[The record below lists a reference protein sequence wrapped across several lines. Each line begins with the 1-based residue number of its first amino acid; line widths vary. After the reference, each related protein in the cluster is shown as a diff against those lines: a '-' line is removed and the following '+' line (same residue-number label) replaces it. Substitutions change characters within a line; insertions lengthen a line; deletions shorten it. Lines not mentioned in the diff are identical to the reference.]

1 MHRSRFVVVGSGGVF
16 SGADAYAMIRRGA
29 SLVQLYTALVYEG
42 PGVVRR
48 VTTELGQLVVR
59 DGLSSIGDAVGADV

>member
-1 MHRSRFVVVGSGGVF
+1 
-16 SGADAYAMIRRGA
+16 MIRLGA

-48 VTTELGQLVVR
+48 ITDGLARLVER
-59 DGLSSIGDAVGADV
+59 DGLRGVSEAVGLDTA

>member
-1 MHRSRFVVVGSGGVF
+1 MIGSGGIF
-16 SGADAYAMIRRGA
+16 TATDAYRMMRRGA

-48 VTTELGQLVVR
+48 ITDELAALVER
-59 DGLSSIGDAVGADV
+59 DGLRSIADAVGTDG

>member
-1 MHRSRFVVVGSGGVF
+1 
-16 SGADAYAMIRRGA
+16 MIRRGA

-48 VTTELGQLVVR
+48 VTEELSELVAR
-59 DGLSSIGDAVGADV
+59 DGLANVGEAVGVGA